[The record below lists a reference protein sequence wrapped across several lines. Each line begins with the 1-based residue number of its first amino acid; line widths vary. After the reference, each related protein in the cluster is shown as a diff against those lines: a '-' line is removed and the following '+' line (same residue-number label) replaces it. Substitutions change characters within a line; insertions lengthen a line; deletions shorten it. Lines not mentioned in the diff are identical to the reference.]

1 MFTWRQPPRLSG
13 LACAEPS
20 QRGDARPRPV
30 RLCSCGV
37 ATPARE
43 CRKRIGFH
51 VTTFPALFL
60 MLLLLPAALP
70 AQQPPDQPKPA
81 QANTAAVLEAPTF
94 KIRTD
99 LVLVPVVV
107 RDHKGNHIPG
117 LTQDA
122 FHLEENGKDQTI
134 SLFEEIHAATNAP
147 PPAPILDRGYSNL
160 PFDNASELRLT
171 IIVLDLLNTTPL
183 QRTDGKDQLIKFL
196 SKGLAQN
203 QPVSLLCLTNH
214 DLQLVRPFTTDTSLL
229 IQALKKLPLGP
240 PKVMPRRDAAAKT
253 LRQLTEIAQ
262 GYIGIPGRKTMIFAA
277 GDIPEPM
284 LDRAV
289 YPTDLVTAQAFQ
301 ETFKTLVDA
310 NISVYPFE
318 VMAWAS
324 DPTLRS
330 HKEYSDDQSLREF
343 ADATGGNRCIESNDL
358 MKCFAEAV
366 EDSRSYYMLG
376 FSVRPD
382 DRKPGW
388 RNLKVNVS
396 ADHANVR
403 ARDGF
408 YYGSPEPPGP
418 QSVHDAEINALA
430 SPLAYSAVPMYVRV
444 LPPAAVSTAPS
455 LVGQKIAVEFMVT
468 IPLTSIKI
476 DSSSAAALD
485 LEIGAVALTSD
496 PREVAD
502 FLHPV
507 HGNPDPEL
515 LQKLSREGIRL
526 REKLDLLPGSYDIRF
541 MVRDNTTN
549 QIGTVVFP
557 LDVK

>member
-1 MFTWRQPPRLSG
+1 MNRHTDTVKTSPIL
-13 LACAEPS
+13 L
-20 QRGDARPRPV
+20 RPWW
-30 RLCSCGV
+30 
-37 ATPARE
+37 
-43 CRKRIGFH
+43 I
-51 VTTFPALFL
+51 
-60 MLLLLPAALP
+60 LLLVSSLLP
-70 AQQPPDQPKPA
+70 AQQSPDRPKPA
-81 QANTAAVLEAPTF
+81 QANTADVLEAPTF
-94 KIRTD
+94 KTRTD

-214 DLQLVRPFTTDTSLL
+214 DLQLVHPFTTDTSSL
-229 IQALKKLPLGP
+229 IQVLKKLPLGP
-240 PKVMPRRDAAAKT
+240 PKVMPRRDAAEKT
-253 LRQLTEIAQ
+253 LKQLTEIAQ

-318 VMAWAS
+318 LMAWAS

-396 ADHANVR
+396 AEHTNVR
-403 ARDGF
+403 ARNGF
-408 YYGSPEPPGP
+408 YYGNPASPGP
-418 QSVHDAEINALA
+418 QSAHDAEINALA
-430 SPLAYSAVPMYVRV
+430 SPLPYSAVPMYVRV

-455 LVGQKIAVEFMVT
+455 MVGQKIAVEFLVT
-468 IPLTSIKI
+468 IPLTSIKL
-476 DSSSAAALD
+476 DSSSATPLD
-485 LEIGAVALTSD
+485 LEIGAIALTSD

-507 HGNPDPEL
+507 HGNPNPEL
-515 LQKLSREGIRL
+515 LQKFTREGIKL
-526 REKLDLLPGSYDIRF
+526 REKLDLLPGTYDIRF
-541 MVRDNTTN
+541 MVHDNNTN